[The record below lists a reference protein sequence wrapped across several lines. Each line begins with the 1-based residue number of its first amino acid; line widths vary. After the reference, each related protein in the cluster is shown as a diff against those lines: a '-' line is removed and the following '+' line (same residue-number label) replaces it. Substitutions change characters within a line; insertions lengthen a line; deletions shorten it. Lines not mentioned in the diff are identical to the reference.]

1 LNYTV
6 VVWPEQEPPTTPPP
20 VLVARVAPT
29 TSDADPHT
37 DVTVVTSR
45 TSLTTP
51 PELYCRR

>member
-1 LNYTV
+1 M
-6 VVWPEQEPPTTPPP
+6 
-20 VLVARVAPT
+20 LVARVAPT

-37 DVTVVTSR
+37 DVTVVTSQ